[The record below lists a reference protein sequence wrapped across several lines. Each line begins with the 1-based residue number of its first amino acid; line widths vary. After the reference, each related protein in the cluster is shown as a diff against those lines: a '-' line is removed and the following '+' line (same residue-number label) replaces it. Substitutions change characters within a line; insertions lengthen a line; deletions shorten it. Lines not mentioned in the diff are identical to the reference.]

1 MSEEE
6 KKKKDEVDEKTK
18 KMINSR
24 MGEYQKGVRWMF
36 WVGVLCSM
44 GYGACMPLV
53 GNLLAQFIAQLANT
67 KDKNFKANS
76 DAIVF
81 KIIGVAFGVLIG

>member
-1 MSEEE
+1 
-6 KKKKDEVDEKTK
+6 
-18 KMINSR
+18 
-24 MGEYQKGVRWMF
+24 
-36 WVGVLCSM
+36 
-44 GYGACMPLV
+44 MPLV